1 MLRDGAKA
9 AEIVKALPVTKAV
22 VYRIYNESV
31 LGNVKKPAPKKQP
44 LGRGR
49 FHRPTH
55 QMHRAKRLHLRRLR
69 CQRDQNPEQI
79 RLMHADDEQERL
91 ESHLDALERR
101 GLRSVVEAT
110 RNGGNAM
117 NDETLQNQDIEYW
130 AWPSTLLKA
139 MEDSWYYAME
149 LKSGQQLIFGC
160 CETLAANGF
169 ISCQWMMLTAVRE
182 TSRLIFR

>member
-1 MLRDGAKA
+1 MIARQKPLTPREKQESEPKPPKYHAHNRTDAKLEKQVAAMLRDGAKA

-44 LGRGR
+44 LGRGQFPSPYVR
-49 FHRPTH
+49 TKCTG
-55 QMHRAKRLHLRRLR
+55 QSDCTCVVCGANAIKT
-69 CQRDQNPEQI
+69 PEQI

-110 RNGGNAM
+110 RNGGAM
-117 NDETLQNQDIEYW
+117 Q
-130 AWPSTLLKA
+130 
-139 MEDSWYYAME
+139 
-149 LKSGQQLIFGC
+149 
-160 CETLAANGF
+160 
-169 ISCQWMMLTAVRE
+169 
-182 TSRLIFR
+182 